1 MSPMIEPP
9 SSLLLVVGREDFTPP
24 TTFGGR
30 ACAATVDCIAVG
42 VRSVADGPTLAS
54 FAESTSPGLVVLGRF
69 TVESE
74 GLLSLRD
81 VHHREHDACGVEPGL
96 VDVTVLGDV
105 DAEPGEVVFVVAA
118 G

>member
-24 TTFGGR
+24 TTFAGR
-30 ACAATVDCIAVG
+30 ACAAPVDCIVVG

-54 FAESTSPGLVVLGRF
+54 FAESTSPDLVVLGRF

-74 GLLSLRD
+74 GLL
-81 VHHREHDACGVEPGL
+81 
-96 VDVTVLGDV
+96 VL
-105 DAEPGEVVFVVAA
+105 A
-118 G
+118 